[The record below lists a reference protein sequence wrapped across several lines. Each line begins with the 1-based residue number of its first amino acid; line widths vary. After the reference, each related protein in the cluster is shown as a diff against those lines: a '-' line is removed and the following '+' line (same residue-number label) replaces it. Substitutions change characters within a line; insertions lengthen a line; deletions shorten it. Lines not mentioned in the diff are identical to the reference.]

1 MPKEKKVRVSDLVGF
16 LQKKAPFDF
25 AETWDNVGLLCGDA
39 SQEITGIVIAVNL
52 GREAINAAEKQKANV
67 IICHHPPIF
76 KPISKLTA
84 QSSPHL
90 YRALT
95 MGVSVIALH
104 TNFDLASVE
113 HNKKISEKL
122 NLKYKTFLAERENGT
137 PKSLQLAKFVT
148 YVPEKNLED
157 VRNALC
163 EAGAGK
169 IGNYSQCSFSWDG
182 EGTFLGNDS
191 SNPKVGSKNNLEKVE
206 EKRLE
211 VVFELKRMSIILEAA
226 RKAHPYEEMAY
237 DIIGLANPSKDI
249 GYGFISEAPTKLT
262 FQKLVESVKSCFQ
275 LKHVTIAGPAL
286 DDLDKK
292 ADKAIEKIAFSPG
305 SGSAF
310 ISQAAAKGVQVYVC
324 GEVGYHQILE
334 ARNRNVTLVLLGHS
348 YSERFFM
355 STVSDW
361 IQNESQM
368 EIAKN
373 KIVEVYE
380 NIHDVI

>member
-1 MPKEKKVRVSDLVGF
+1 MKQKKLKKYKVSDLVGF

-39 SQEITGIVIAVNL
+39 SQEVSGIVISVNL
-52 GREAINAAEKQKANV
+52 GAEALNEAKKQNANV
-67 IICHHPPIF
+67 IVCHHPPIF

-84 QSSPHL
+84 QSSPYL
-90 YRALT
+90 FRALT
-95 MGVSVIALH
+95 MGVSVISLH
-104 TNFDLASVE
+104 TNFDLASVDQ
-113 HNKKISEKL
+113 NKKISEKL
-122 NLKYKTFLAERENGT
+122 KLNYKTFLAERENGT
-137 PKSLQLAKFVT
+137 PKSLKLAKFIT
-148 YVPEKNLED
+148 YVPEKNLEE
-157 VRNALC
+157 VRKAIC
-163 EAGAGK
+163 DAGAGV
-169 IGNYSQCSFSWDG
+169 IGNYSHCSFSWNG
-182 EGTFLGNDS
+182 EGTFLGNES
-191 SNPKVGSKNNLEKVE
+191 TNPKIGSKNKIEKVE

-211 VVFELKRMSIILEAA
+211 VVFELKRLSIILEAA

-237 DIIGLANPSKDI
+237 DIIGLESQPKDI
-249 GYGFISEAPTKLT
+249 GYGFISETSPKLT
-262 FQKLVESVKSCFQ
+262 FRKFVESVKSCFQ

-286 DDLDKK
+286 DDPEIVIDKV
-292 ADKAIEKIAFSPG
+292 AFSPG
-305 SGSAF
+305 SGSSF

-334 ARNRNVTLVLLGHS
+334 ARNKNVTLVLLGHS

-355 STVSDW
+355 STVSGW

-380 NIHDVI
+380 NIHDVM